1 MPAMNPYWYALIGA
15 VIFLLLS
22 PGIIV
27 TVPNSKDCGAMIPI
41 IRGKKECA
49 TSMLA
54 VLVHSIIF
62 GVVFAVAVFIVKT
75 KFKD

>member
-1 MPAMNPYWYALIGA
+1 MTALNSYWYALVGA
-15 VIFLLLS
+15 ILFLLLS
-22 PGIIV
+22 PGILV

-49 TSMLA
+49 TSILA
-54 VLVHSIIF
+54 VLVHSVIF
-62 GVVFAVAVFIVKT
+62 GAVFAVTIFIIKT